1 MEGSEVPLER
11 IVRSESSH
19 SDRQIVSVIKT
30 CLAQGSCQQPR
41 GSGMQLA
48 KQRTA
53 SRSEPRSREAP
64 PGRWEA

>member
-41 GSGMQLA
+41 GSGTQLA
-48 KQRTA
+48 TDVYRSQTA
-53 SRSEPRSREAP
+53 DSVAI
-64 PGRWEA
+64 

>member
-30 CLAQGSCQQPR
+30 CLAQGSCQHPR

-48 KQRTA
+48 TDVYRSQTA
-53 SRSEPRSREAP
+53 DSVAI
-64 PGRWEA
+64 

>member
-41 GSGMQLA
+41 GSGMQLLA
-48 KQRTA
+48 TDVHRSQTA
-53 SRSEPRSREAP
+53 DSVAI
-64 PGRWEA
+64 